1 MYQDVPGCTRMY
13 QDVPGCTRM
22 YQALFCGPVH
32 IAPLIRAVSPSVVPH
47 VGAPPGTSRKAAW
60 YVEFQ

>member
-1 MYQDVPGCTRMY
+1 MY